1 MRIFAKCTLL
11 LLLISVGFT
20 VCSCIGPP
28 PRHRR
33 YVTRAQITLY
43 QGGQPQT
50 RIYQQPKKINS
61 VLNFLRTTHPRGKAD
76 PDAFV
81 KGYEEEQAELGRR
94 ITEAQKRLSAVT
106 YSDACLLAVAELA
119 IAIGVDGHRADITV
133 LKTAI
138 ANAAY
143 RGSTRVEREDLLVAA
158 RLALPHR
165 MRRRPFEEGV
175 IDLDEIYGRI
185 EAYEI

>member
-1 MRIFAKCTLL
+1 MEIVK
-11 LLLISVGFT
+11 
-20 VCSCIGPP
+20 
-28 PRHRR
+28 RR
-33 YVTRAQITLY
+33 L
-43 QGGQPQT
+43 
-50 RIYQQPKKINS
+50 S
-61 VLNFLRTTHPRGKAD
+61 FESD

-81 KGYEEEQAELGRR
+81 ESYTDEQEALGRR
-94 ITEAQKRLSAVT
+94 IKEAQERLSGVT

-133 LKTAI
+133 LKAAI

-143 RGSTRVEREDLLVAA
+143 RGSDRVEKEDILVAA

-175 IDLDEIYGRI
+175 IDLDEIYARI